1 MSNNLDLKKI
11 EDAKTFDEIAQ
22 IRDLTFRVNEA
33 SGFDL
38 QSLLTG
44 GYKDPTHFIY
54 ELIQNAEDAKAE
66 KVKFLLHSDKLV
78 FHHDGKKLFNLK
90 DIRAITGIGDSTK
103 STVMEEQKDPTIGR
117 FGIGFKSVFK
127 ICDSPKIYS
136 GEYNFEINNL
146 YVPCRIEKKEEY
158 SEGTYFVLPFSDK
171 ERTKQDTY
179 LLLHEAIE
187 NLSSDTVLFLRN
199 IKEIS
204 WETPNFTGSYK
215 KEKVHKRSGNFD
227 YFDCSIKNKE
237 TLAASYLLFERP
249 LSIDEKLFVS
259 IAYRTENDDNGR
271 RIVMETGTTKLV
283 VFFPMDG
290 METFLH
296 FKVNGPY
303 ATTNTRDNLSIEPK
317 NKKDNELIL
326 NETISLYEDSLRCI
340 KSLGLFDINFLSKL
354 PISNG
359 LLVQNGHPKAFYES
373 TRKLLTEE
381 AFLPTANGGFAN
393 PSESLLV
400 GSKELVELLDEG
412 DAASVFDGRC
422 KWLDISITPTNKTT
436 QDIYRYI
443 NSTLGVSDIDANA
456 FIRRVRDKFLASK
469 DDSWLIRFYKISTG
483 LSAIKDNLNK
493 KFIRLENGE
502 MVAPFTGDVPNVF
515 LPRENI
521 KPTEKTIKSIFCK
534 NEDALA
540 FFKFIDITTADIV
553 EEIREFITVLK
564 ESENE
569 ADYLLNLKLIYSEY
583 KDTTEEKRHKI
594 IEILQN
600 ECCILCKNEDR
611 SEESFFA
618 KPTDVFVRYNNI
630 QTIYA
635 GISGIYYLAD
645 IIADEETDG
654 EFMRFLDM
662 IGINTSIRLLKLKIK
677 NGYSSSKYKG
687 LSGSEISDLLGKA
700 QHTSVDEEG
709 YQIEHIDE
717 ILSTMTEKKSLALWN
732 ALGRFD
738 EKYFSGKLS
747 WQYSWSYDNTRFDA
761 YFIRSLQKTKWLF
774 NEYDEA
780 VSPSEVYLSDI
791 LKKYPSNK
799 LLEKYLKFKPNN
811 RKLLL
816 EEEQLRLELTDGL
829 PSDYLMQMR
838 AAYFKEL
845 EENQDFNPEVEASD
859 CEAPIVE
866 EAFTN
871 CREGTDEADVNQ
883 DEQNDDN
890 DAATGDLDSALD
902 EIYGDDG
909 LPGDLLGEPESKVVA
924 RTVSNKSKKIG
935 AWGEQLVFKRIKD
948 RYVKAGYTISDETD
962 LKFRAIKDG
971 EILIVEHHNSDDKIQ
986 KGYDISIKKG
996 EEVLEYVEVKTRE
1009 KDLKQYFTVSGTQ
1022 WEFCKTLEK
1031 EHHCGDKYCVY
1042 LVTKAGTQ
1050 LAEIQIFRN
1059 PYKNWVDGKL
1069 EADPVCVKL

>member
-1 MSNNLDLKKI
+1 MINKLDFKRI

-66 KVKFLLHSDKLV
+66 KVEFLLYSDKLV

-103 STVMEEQKDPTIGR
+103 NSVVAEQKDPTIGR

-146 YVPCRIEKKEEY
+146 YVPCRIENKREY

-171 ERTKQDTY
+171 ERSIQDTY

-204 WETPNFTGSYK
+204 WETPNLNGFYK
-215 KEKVHKRSGNFD
+215 KDKFKKSYSGFD
-227 YFDCSIKNKE
+227 YFECNIRNKDGI
-237 TLAASYLLFERP
+237 AASYLLFERA
-249 LSIDEKLFVS
+249 LSIDERLFVS
-259 IAYRTENDDNGR
+259 IAYRVEDEEEGR
-271 RIVMETGTTKLV
+271 SIVMETGTTKLV

-317 NKKDNELIL
+317 NKRDNKLIL

-340 KSLGLFDINFLSKL
+340 KSLGLFNINFLSKL
-354 PISNG
+354 PIDNG
-359 LLVQNGHPKAFYES
+359 LLLQNDHSKAFYES
-373 TRKLLTEE
+373 TLNLLKVEK
-381 AFLPTANGGFAN
+381 FLPTANGGFAS
-393 PSESLLV
+393 PTESLLV
-400 GSKELVELLDEG
+400 GSKELVDLLSEEDT
-412 DAASVFDGRC
+412 ASVFDGKG
-422 KWLDISITPTNKTT
+422 KWLDASITPTNKLT
-436 QDIYRYI
+436 QDVYRYI
-443 NSTLGVSDIDANA
+443 SSTLGVSDIDANA

-469 DDSWLIRFYKISTG
+469 DDAWLIRFYKISTG

-493 KFIRLENGE
+493 KFIRLENGD
-502 MVAPFTGDVPNVF
+502 MASPFTGDIPNVF

-521 KPTEKTIKSIFCK
+521 KPTEKSIKSVFCK

-540 FFKFIDITTADIV
+540 FFKFINITTADIV

-564 ESENE
+564 HSKNE
-569 ADYLLNLKLIYSEY
+569 EDYLLNLKIIYSEY
-583 KDTTEEKRHKI
+583 KDTTEEKRRKI
-594 IEILQN
+594 VEILKN
-600 ECCILCKNEDR
+600 ECCLLCENEDK
-611 SEESFFA
+611 SKVAKFA

-635 GISGIYYLAD
+635 GISEIYYLAD
-645 IIADEETDG
+645 VLANEDADG
-654 EFMRFLDM
+654 EFMRFLET
-662 IGINTSIRLLKLKIK
+662 IGINTSIRLIQLNIK
-677 NGYSSSKYKG
+677 NGYSSSRYKG
-687 LSGSEISDLLGKA
+687 LSYAEREELLGKA
-700 QHTSVDEEG
+700 PHTSVEEEG
-709 YQIEHIDE
+709 YQIEHIDD

-732 ALGRFD
+732 AIGHMD
-738 EKYFSGKLS
+738 EKYCKGRLF
-747 WQYSWSYDNTRFDA
+747 WQYGWSYNSTAFDS
-761 YFIRSLQKTKWLF
+761 YFIRSLQKAKWLY
-774 NEYDEA
+774 NEQGEQ
-780 VSPSEVYLSDI
+780 VSPIEVYLSDI
-791 LKKYPSNK
+791 LKKYPANK
-799 LLEKYLKFKPNN
+799 VLEKYLHFKPDI
-811 RKLLL
+811 RKSLPK
-816 EEEQLRLELTDGL
+816 EDQLRLELTDGL
-829 PSDYLMQMR
+829 PSDYLMQVR
-838 AAYFKEL
+838 TAYFKEL
-845 EENQDFNPEVEASD
+845 EENQDFNPEVSASD

-883 DEQNDDN
+883 DEHDDN
-890 DAATGDLDSALD
+890 NTATEDFDDALD

-909 LPGDLLGEPESKVVA
+909 LPGDLLEDPGNKVVA
-924 RTVSNKSKKIG
+924 RTVSNKAKKIG

-948 RYVKAGYTISDETD
+948 RYVKSGYTISDETD

-971 EILIVEHHNSDDKIQ
+971 EILVIEHHNSDDKIQ

-1009 KDLKQYFTVSGTQ
+1009 KDLKQYFNVSGTQ

-1042 LVTKAGTQ
+1042 LVTNAGTQ
-1050 LAEIQIFRN
+1050 SAEIQIFRN
-1059 PYKNWVDGKL
+1059 PYKNWVEGKL

>member
-1 MSNNLDLKKI
+1 MIANLDLKKI

-66 KVKFLLHSDKLV
+66 KVEFLLYPDKLV
-78 FHHDGKKLFNLK
+78 FHHDGKRLFNLK

-103 STVMEEQKDPTIGR
+103 NSVIAEQKDPTIGR

-136 GEYNFEINNL
+136 GEYSFEINNL
-146 YVPCRIEKKEEY
+146 YVPCRIKKKEEY
-158 SEGTYFVLPFSDK
+158 SEGTYFVLPFCDK
-171 ERTKQDTY
+171 ERSIQDTY

-199 IKEIS
+199 INEIS
-204 WETPNFTGSYK
+204 WKTPNLNGFYK
-215 KEKVHKRSGNFD
+215 KDKQQKNHSGFD
-227 YFDCSIKNKE
+227 YFECNIKNRE
-237 TLAASYLLFERP
+237 GIAASYLLFERA

-271 RIVMETGTTKLV
+271 CIVMETGTTKLV

-359 LLVQNGHPKAFYES
+359 LLMQNGHPKAFYES
-373 TRKLLTEE
+373 TRKLLIEE

-400 GSKELVELLDEG
+400 GSKELVELLDEE
-412 DAASVFDGRC
+412 DTASVFDGRC

-443 NSTLGVSDIDANA
+443 SSTLGVSDIDTNA

-521 KPTEKTIKSIFCK
+521 KPNKKTIKSIFCK

-564 ESENE
+564 QSENE
-569 ADYLLNLKLIYSEY
+569 DDYLLNLKLIYSEY
-583 KDTTEEKRHKI
+583 RDTTEEKRHRI

-600 ECCILCKNEDR
+600 DCCILCKNED
-611 SEESFFA
+611 SSNDSFLA
-618 KPTDVFVRYNNI
+618 KPADVFVRNNNI
-630 QTIYA
+630 QTIYT

-645 IIADEETDG
+645 IIADEEADG
-654 EFMRFLDM
+654 EFMHFLDM
-662 IGINTSIRLLKLKIK
+662 IGINTSIRLLKLKIR
-677 NGYSSSKYKG
+677 NGYSSLKYKG
-687 LSGSEISDLLGKA
+687 LSGLEISELLGKA

-761 YFIRSLQKTKWLF
+761 YFIRSLQKAKWLF
-774 NEYDEA
+774 NEYGEA

-799 LLEKYLKFKPNN
+799 LLEKYLKFKPNI
-811 RKLLL
+811 RKSLP
-816 EEEQLRLELTDGL
+816 EEDQLRLELTEGL
-829 PSDYLMQMR
+829 PSDYIMQMR

-845 EENQDFNPEVEASD
+845 EENQDFNPEVSASD

-871 CREGTDEADVNQ
+871 CREGTDESDVNQ

-890 DAATGDLDSALD
+890 TATGALD
-902 EIYGDDG
+902 DVLDELYGDDG
-909 LPGDLLGEPESKVVA
+909 LPRNLLDETENKVVA

-948 RYVKAGYTISDETD
+948 RYVKSGYTISDKTD

-971 EILIVEHHNSDDKIQ
+971 EILIVEHHNSDEKIQ

-1031 EHHCGDKYCVY
+1031 DHHCGDKYCVY

-1050 LAEIQIFRN
+1050 SAEIQIFRN